1 VEPEPDVAG
10 AAMHDWWMQSSD
22 TRDIRLTA
30 GFTRYGVGACS
41 ADDRV
46 YYSEHFSS

>member
-1 VEPEPDVAG
+1 MA
-10 AAMHDWWMQSSD
+10 ATAMHDWWMQSQE
-22 TRDIRLTA
+22 TRSIRLTP

-46 YYSEHFSS
+46 YYAERFGS